1 MQWHSST
8 TTHLC
13 THTTIAT
20 SQVMSTHNAKHFK
33 HMHKQTGTHAHKDK
47 CMQIHTY
54 NLSHPSLCLLPH
66 THAHTY
72 HTTHKH
78 SHHNPKCLSSSFDT
92 CRIHTQRCKHFTA
105 LRTIA
110 ARTTHT
116 EEQSTYACDK
126 RPLLCSTSDELTRSE
141 MKEEG
146 SLKTN

>member
-8 TTHLC
+8 TYTPMHPHNYSYL
-13 THTTIAT
+13 TSDVHTQCETF
-20 SQVMSTHNAKHFK
+20 Q
-33 HMHKQTGTHAHKDK
+33 THAQTNRHP
-47 CMQIHTY
+47 CTQRQMYANTY
-54 NLSHPSLCLLPH
+54 IQSLPPLPLS
-66 THAHTY
+66 T
-72 HTTHKH
+72 TTH
-78 SHHNPKCLSSSFDT
+78 SCTYVPHNTQAQSPQSSSSFDT

-116 EEQSTYACDK
+116 EERSTCDK